1 MPDPDYG
8 KITDERVA
16 ALRDRYAYVLIDSPP
31 LSAVSDALV
40 LSELV
45 DGVVLVVDQ
54 QRTPREMIR
63 ESCQKL
69 ASVDAK
75 VFGVV
80 LNRAHEQANPFGDLA
95 YTSYGYE
102 KSA

>member
-1 MPDPDYG
+1 M
-8 KITDERVA
+8 KETLASLRER
-16 ALRDRYAYVLIDSPP
+16 YEYVLIDSPP

-54 QRTPREMIR
+54 QRTPREMVR
-63 ESCQKL
+63 ESCDKL
-69 ASVDAK
+69 AFVGSK
-75 VFGVV
+75 VLGVV
-80 LNRAHEQANPFGDLA
+80 LNRANPQANPYGDFA

-102 KSA
+102 KSV